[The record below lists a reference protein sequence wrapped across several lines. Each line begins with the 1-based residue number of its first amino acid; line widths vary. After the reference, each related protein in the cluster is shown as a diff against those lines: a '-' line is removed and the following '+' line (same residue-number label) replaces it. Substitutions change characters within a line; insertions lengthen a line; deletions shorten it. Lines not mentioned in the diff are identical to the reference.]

1 MPTLLDVARL
11 AGVGV
16 MSVSRVVNGT
26 RRVSPEVERKVR
38 AALEKINY
46 QPNEAARVLKGTRSS
61 VLGLIVPDIAHPFFA
76 ACCSEIQQ
84 TAWENG
90 YMTLIAAS
98 GHVEDRERHEVEMM
112 LQRNISGLIV
122 VPTGHQNEHFA
133 AAVRQGVP
141 IVSVDRPL
149 DNVRSDCLIVNN
161 LVASCEATKHLLQH
175 GHERIIC
182 LADDERTHTKIERVN
197 GYTLAMREA
206 NVAPRVCL
214 IGPMTGSVADQLDL
228 ALAGPLRATA
238 ILATSDILGLAV
250 LRYLQAHQ
258 LRMPTDAALIS
269 FDDFSGAALVTPPV
283 TVVQQPVEE
292 LARRAATMLLSRVRD
307 GDDSEVVRLELPTRL
322 ILRGS
327 CGCKKSKR

>member
-1 MPTLLDVARL
+1 
-11 AGVGV
+11 
-16 MSVSRVVNGT
+16 
-26 RRVSPEVERKVR
+26 
-38 AALEKINY
+38 
-46 QPNEAARVLKGTRSS
+46 
-61 VLGLIVPDIAHPFFA
+61 
-76 ACCSEIQQ
+76 
-84 TAWENG
+84 
-90 YMTLIAAS
+90 
-98 GHVEDRERHEVEMM
+98 
-112 LQRNISGLIV
+112 
-122 VPTGHQNEHFA
+122 
-133 AAVRQGVP
+133 
-141 IVSVDRPL
+141 
-149 DNVRSDCLIVNN
+149 
-161 LVASCEATKHLLQH
+161 
-175 GHERIIC
+175 
-182 LADDERTHTKIERVN
+182 
-197 GYTLAMREA
+197 
-206 NVAPRVCL
+206 
-214 IGPMTGSVADQLDL
+214 MTGSVADQLDL